1 MGEETDIFWFYR
13 GSKSNSNSEFS
24 ISISGQNLS
33 KMNHTKA
40 SAACIVSALRP
51 ALTTSIENMALDGEV
66 QIKVDEVVKL
76 DIPIEIETSSEQNT
90 KVSFSNMRLTGDLRI
105 YVEQPIILKLPIM
118 VEPTSVVQEEKDTS
132 ERCTQINFTPVETRT
147 ETAKIER
154 EIVDFEEERV
164 DTPRPPIFQTE
175 NIQFVQNLVSDFVEL
190 VIFK

>member
-1 MGEETDIFWFYR
+1 
-13 GSKSNSNSEFS
+13 
-24 ISISGQNLS
+24 
-33 KMNHTKA
+33 MNHTQASAA

-118 VEPTSVVQEEKDTS
+118 VEPTSVVREEKKDTS
-132 ERCTQINFTPVETRT
+132 ERCTQINFTPVGTRT

-164 DTPRPPIFQTE
+164 DTPRRQIFQTE

-190 VIFK
+190 VIFEGKWPKQG